1 VHAGN
6 AGLLSAGLC
15 GRVDDST
22 QPATP
27 VRTFRSALSIQPSPN
42 LSSTLG
48 LRYHCSGIEFVGRL
62 CVFVM
67 RFMDAG
73 LQRGAETNRSS
84 RGSWIM
90 RSGSNIVVP
99 GLICVYWVASAAN
112 AKRNAD
118 VVHESMARNFQLHCR
133 ERMPSTNARS
143 AARSSS
149 PAEGAPLT
157 PSLAARGSRGQPRS
171 YRGRP
176 AARLAPRRRN
186 FVAHTPCSASTCDRE
201 L

>member
-1 VHAGN
+1 M
-6 AGLLSAGLC
+6 
-15 GRVDDST
+15 DDST

-48 LRYHCSGIEFVGRL
+48 LRYCSGIEFVGRL

-112 AKRNAD
+112 AKRND
-118 VVHESMARNFQLHCR
+118 NVVQESMARNFQLHCR
-133 ERMPSTNARS
+133 ERTPSTTNARS
-143 AARSSS
+143 AARCSS

-176 AARLAPRRRN
+176 AARLASRRRN
-186 FVAHTPCSASTCDRE
+186 FGAQHINM
-201 L
+201 

>member
-1 VHAGN
+1 MPGYYQPDYVAGWTIPPN
-6 AGLLSAGLC
+6 
-15 GRVDDST
+15 
-22 QPATP
+22 QPLPCAL
-27 VRTFRSALSIQPSPN
+27 RSHLPIKPSPN
-42 LSSTLG
+42 LSSTVG
-48 LRYHCSGIEFVGRL
+48 LRYCCAIEFVGRL

-73 LQRGAETNRSS
+73 LRRGAETNRSS

-112 AKRNAD
+112 AKRND
-118 VVHESMARNFQLHCR
+118 NVVQESMARNFQLHCR

-149 PAEGAPLT
+149 PAAGAPLT

-186 FVAHTPCSASTCDRE
+186 FGAQGV
-201 L
+201 